1 VVYTEKSTSDPT
13 EIGDFLYA
21 FSSAFCPN
29 QHHWM
34 SDNPKTPFA
43 NSVYSNESFANA
55 MKELSLALSDNKN
68 PNLVNKD
75 SFYQYY
81 DNLICLQSLGKPVPD
96 LIVAPS

>member
-1 VVYTEKSTSDPT
+1 
-13 EIGDFLYA
+13 
-21 FSSAFCPN
+21 
-29 QHHWM
+29 
-34 SDNPKTPFA
+34 
-43 NSVYSNESFANA
+43 